1 MLVDAAARIRENP
14 FYVLGLR
21 PDASRQVI
29 DREGQKLLGM
39 LALGL
44 KSAAT
49 YPTPVGPGERT
60 PEKVREA
67 MAELHRPERRL
78 VHELWA
84 RLPATA
90 AGASD
95 DEAAD
100 AAPTAR
106 ADAPW
111 PEALDV
117 FGWSPR

>member
-1 MLVDAAARIRENP
+1 VDAAARIRENP

-21 PDASRQVI
+21 PDAARPVI
-29 DREGQKLLGM
+29 DREAQKLLGM

-84 RLPATA
+84 RLPATT
-90 AGASD
+90 GD
-95 DEAAD
+95 AAD
-100 AAPTAR
+100 EDRDAASTAR

-111 PEALDV
+111 LEALDV
-117 FGWSPR
+117 FGWSAR